1 MRPRLHR
8 VLPLLALLALA
19 ALALCPPP
27 PAAAAASSAFKTFPP
42 SGGDRVIPLPADFD
56 GDGAADLATFDPAT
70 GVVAF
75 LPSTTAFDGPPRAI
89 ATGVIAADAQ
99 PIAADFDGDLSDDP
113 AAVFFNGR
121 RWVAALHTS
130 RDGLTHYYSFPFGA
144 PAFTAFTA
152 DVDGDGRAD
161 PLVYRPATG
170 ALYALLSSH
179 GFAADADSL
188 FAVYTGI
195 PNGKPFVVDYD
206 QGVGGKNDTRG
217 AYGRG
222 RDFLDDLAVLGE
234 NGSIYIVTSHY
245 GLYNAMARVDG
256 FAQGGDTPVVGD
268 FDGDGIKDIAVY
280 RPGAGENGGQFRA
293 LLSSRDFSQDQM
305 LTTGLGS
312 SDGGADDVPVVAR
325 YDLDYRADVGVYRRG
340 TAGAG
345 EWRIAFSE
353 GSLNVAPTT
362 YPSPRYGMAMANW
375 DDSLKTCY
383 AGGMGVGDVNGDG
396 HPPGD
401 VIPCSRE
408 LYYEANGVSEMAQT
422 MTRNGVTYRLHPYA
436 MNVAWGNYLD
446 PRANNLMFMFKY
458 TGATASMTDAQRAS
472 YLSYPQDVPG
482 SIQVQFDLGACRP
495 NSEDHCQDPDGGR
508 RLVLTDHSAIW
519 KRAAFK
525 QWLIA
530 NRQGPARD
538 PRRWYTFL
546 VGSEMDYYAQ
556 TSPDT
561 YARILRDYTRFL
573 AEVRDEIRAQYGITV
588 HPTLVL
594 SSAAVG
600 CNYNPQARDHLDC
613 NYRHAYTPGEDT
625 WRPTAAYYIAV
636 LQRMTRPVDIDFDG
650 DGNTTGDFERWSQA
664 DADTFAE
671 FFTSFSLDP
680 FLNHPIDGDALLG
693 QPGHLGVAD
702 VQTYGVAF
710 AGVVRQT
717 ADRFYNLPG
726 CWNASS
732 GQYEACRRPTVL
744 PQLGT
749 HYYSWPGQ
757 SWVGLIC
764 PTEPSDRVC
773 ADTDTPPYDD
783 VRYTVVYNVA
793 RLTQAAVADLDR
805 TPGHVAAWAY
815 WDGVDAQYSLDPV
828 SHMLWGSLHA
838 SVEPIVDW
846 DPVCDGGGCRKE
858 NVRLTP
864 LGEVY
869 FALAAG
875 DPDFRPGPFTYVGN
889 NDPVSGKISVSLTRP
904 TAWWPAASNVSRN
917 KKPRG

>member
-1 MRPRLHR
+1 MRRHCR
-8 VLPLLALLALA
+8 FHYALPLVALLVLA
-19 ALALCPPP
+19 AFALCPPTTS
-27 PAAAAASSAFKTFPP
+27 AAFAFKTFPP
-42 SGGDRVIPLPADFD
+42 SGGDAVTPLPADFD
-56 GDGAADLATFDPAT
+56 GDGATDIATFDPAT
-70 GVVAF
+70 GVVSF
-75 LPSTTAFDGPPRAI
+75 LPSSSAFNGSPRSI
-89 ATGVIAADAQ
+89 PTGVTVPDAQ
-99 PIAADFDGDLSDDP
+99 PLAADFDGDLTDDP
-113 AAVFFNGR
+113 ALLFFNGL
-121 RWVAALHTS
+121 RWVAAIHTS
-130 RDGLTHYYSFPFGA
+130 RDGLTHYFSFPFGA
-144 PAFTAFTA
+144 TAFTAFTA
-152 DVDGDGRAD
+152 DVDGDGLAD

-170 ALYALLSSH
+170 AIYALLSSR
-179 GFAADADSL
+179 GFSADEDAL

-195 PNGKPFVVDYD
+195 ANGKPFVVDYD
-206 QGVGGKNDTRG
+206 HGVGSKDDTRG
-217 AYGRG
+217 SYARG

-245 GLYNAMARVDG
+245 GLYNNMARIDG
-256 FAQGGDTPVVGD
+256 LAEGGDTPVVGD
-268 FDGDGIKDIAVY
+268 FDGDGIKDVAVY
-280 RPGAGENGGQFRA
+280 RPGSGESGGQFRA
-293 LLSSRDFSQDQM
+293 LLSSKDFNPDGM
-305 LTTGLGS
+305 LTTSLGS
-312 SDGGADDVPVVAR
+312 SGAPMQDVPVVGR
-325 YDLDYRADVGVYRRG
+325 YDLDYKTDFGVYRRG
-340 TAGAG
+340 SAG
-345 EWRIAFSE
+345 EWQVAFSE

-362 YPSPRYGMAMANW
+362 YPSRRYGMAMANW

-383 AGGMGVGDVNGDG
+383 AGGLGVGDVNGDG
-396 HPPGD
+396 IPPGE

-422 MTRNGVTYRLHPYA
+422 LTRDGVTYRLHPYA

-458 TGATASMTDAQRAS
+458 MGSTVPMTDAQRRS

-482 SIQVQFDLGACRP
+482 SIQMQFDVAACRP
-495 NSEDHCQDPDGGR
+495 NAEDHCQDPDGGR
-508 RLVLTDHSAIW
+508 RLVFTDHSAIW
-519 KRAAFK
+519 KRDEFK

-530 NRQGPARD
+530 NRQGPSRD

-573 AEVRDEIRAQYGITV
+573 QEVRDEIKAQYGITV

-600 CNYNPQARDHLDC
+600 CNYVYQAHDMYC
-613 NYRHAYTPGEDT
+613 NYRHADTPDEDT
-625 WRPTAAYYIAV
+625 WAPTAAYYTAV

-650 DGNTTGDFERWSQA
+650 DGTFTGDYEHWSQA
-664 DADTFAE
+664 DADTFSE
-671 FFTSFSLDP
+671 FFTSYSLDP
-680 FLNHPIDGDALLG
+680 FLNHPLDGDAFLG
-693 QPGHLGVAD
+693 QPGHPAIAD
-702 VQTYGVAF
+702 VEAYAKGF
-710 AGVVRQT
+710 AGVIRQT
-717 ADRFYNLPG
+717 ADRFYSLPG
-726 CWNASS
+726 CWNAAS

-749 HYYSWPGQ
+749 HYFSFQGQ
-757 SWVGLIC
+757 SWVGLPC
-764 PTEPSDRVC
+764 PTDPQDRVC

-793 RLTQAAVADLDR
+793 RLTQAAVADLDGD
-805 TPGHVAAWAY
+805 PGHVAAWAY
-815 WDGVDAQYSLDPV
+815 WDGVDAKYSLDPV
-828 SHMLWGSLHA
+828 SHTVWGSLHA
-838 SVEPIVDW
+838 SLEPIVDW
-846 DPVCDGGGCRKE
+846 DPVCDAGGCVKA

-889 NDPVSGKISVSLTRP
+889 NDPVSGTVSVSLTRP
-904 TAWWPAASNVSRN
+904 SAWWPAASGVSHS